1 MQLPQI
7 RWVEQAGTAVQVGG
21 QTLTPQSQTLHLE
34 TPFGGFVWQRPIAVL
49 VEKNGYS
56 ETVPIID
63 KTRTAVVALW
73 MLTFFLM
80 ILGRR
85 K

>member
-7 RWVEQAGTAVQVGG
+7 QWVEQVGTAVQVGD
-21 QTLTPQSQTLHLE
+21 QIVTPQSQALHLE
-34 TPFGGFVWQRPIAVL
+34 TPFGGLVWQRPIAVL
-49 VEKNGYS
+49 VERDGTTEK
-56 ETVPIID
+56 VPIID
-63 KTRTAVVALW
+63 KTRTAVWAIW

-80 ILGRR
+80 VLGRR